1 MQLIARTDEFG
12 NLLSVGEHW
21 NCRSFLSPL
30 QRIFLNFAEFRL
42 SLLITFQ
49 PAIKKIGITEMVFLR
64 YKHLLNSQPRLL
76 HFSRSDLFTQSR
88 LSADIP
94 WFDLIWQ
101 KIKLKL
107 FSPESE
113 ISL

>member
-1 MQLIARTDEFG
+1 M
-12 NLLSVGEHW
+12 
-21 NCRSFLSPL
+21 
-30 QRIFLNFAEFRL
+30 FLNFAEFRL

-49 PAIKKIGITEMVFLR
+49 PAIKKIGITEIVFLR

-76 HFSRSDLFTQSR
+76 HFSCSDLFTQSR